1 MWQWFVMLKIDQQ
14 GTIPIYTTLFYCPYI
29 GIVLQTHRATEGNT
43 EKWQLINSW
52 QSFSVHVKHMHLPSM
67 TTWSVSLRTLTVVM
81 MTNIEKTNVQMGSA
95 NLYSSPSCNNK
106 TANEISRLNITT
118 WNFLVY
124 WYQRSQTFANICHN
138 IYDGYLYWGWG
149 SAVGVWRIH

>member
-1 MWQWFVMLKIDQQ
+1 MTVVCYVKDR
-14 GTIPIYTTLFYCPYI
+14 PARNHPYI
-29 GIVLQTHRATEGNT
+29 HYSVLLSKHRHSVAN
-43 EKWQLINSW
+43 KWQLINSW

-124 WYQRSQTFANICHN
+124 WYQSSACRSQTFANICHN
-138 IYDGYLYWGWG
+138 IYDGYIYWGWG
-149 SAVGVWRIH
+149 SAVRVWRIH